1 MVGYGRAKAGKK
13 SRAGC
18 LGLSPF
24 RNRTGAGSAVSVGSA
39 PQFGSQQGRL
49 RPKPSKSPRSGMEWI
64 PLLLRRARRVGLGA
78 ANTTSSPSWPRTS
91 RDARLV
97 HRNDRGAVCP
107 AHRRPC
113 EGGSTCSREPRT
125 VLSGRKK
132 QGGSLRTRL
141 RFRVVTNS
149 DGGVS
154 GLVRSGMPHRSNIA
168 G

>member
-1 MVGYGRAKAGKK
+1 MVGYGRVKAGKK
-13 SRAGC
+13 NRAGC
-18 LGLSPF
+18 VELSPF
-24 RNRTGAGSAVSVGSA
+24 RSRAGARSVVSVGSA

-49 RPKPSKSPRSGMEWI
+49 RPKPSKSPKSGMEWI
-64 PLLLRRARRVGLGA
+64 PLLLRRRSLRRARRVGLGA

-132 QGGSLRTRL
+132 QGGRCGR
-141 RFRVVTNS
+141 
-149 DGGVS
+149 D
-154 GLVRSGMPHRSNIA
+154 
-168 G
+168 